1 MPRGARSC
9 FRNRNPEI
17 VSGHAH
23 ATQRDAAGRER
34 VDPRIVAAMKKRIR
48 LAATSLTLTSLL
60 LTLSA
65 CAHTEPKVG
74 PPERALSKNDPRAQL
89 SVGYSL
95 LYQEAN
101 GIPKLDWLLMFKEK
115 TSEMAVMTH
124 DLVDYYK
131 QLAERMQTLSTQYPA
146 MRIDIDPMSKIEAD
160 ARKALGTDQARDM
173 APVVGKSG
181 IDFEREALLMFYD
194 ALNEQRHLVG
204 VMIEQ
209 ETSPN
214 LKKFLESTKS
224 ELEERHEKVGALL
237 NRRYFTH

>member
-1 MPRGARSC
+1 M
-9 FRNRNPEI
+9 
-17 VSGHAH
+17 
-23 ATQRDAAGRER
+23 
-34 VDPRIVAAMKKRIR
+34 
-48 LAATSLTLTSLL
+48 LT
-60 LTLSA
+60 A
-65 CAHTEPKVG
+65 CAHNQPKVG
-74 PPERALSKNDPRAQL
+74 PPERSLSKNDPRAQL

-115 TSEMAVMTH
+115 TSEMANMTH
-124 DLVDYYK
+124 ELVDYYK
-131 QLAERMQTLSTQYPA
+131 RLAEHLQTLATQYPA

-160 ARKALGTDQARDM
+160 ARKAIGIDQARDM

-181 IDFEREALLMFYD
+181 IDFERETLLMFYD

-204 VMIEQ
+204 VMIDE

-214 LKKFLESTKS
+214 LKKFLESTQA
-224 ELEERHEKVGALL
+224 ELDERHEKVGALL

>member
-1 MPRGARSC
+1 MNTLMRRHQ
-9 FRNRNPEI
+9 F
-17 VSGHAH
+17 
-23 ATQRDAAGRER
+23 
-34 VDPRIVAAMKKRIR
+34 VAAR
-48 LAATSLTLTSLL
+48 LAASALVLVLT
-60 LTLSA
+60 A
-65 CAHTEPKVG
+65 CAHTESKVA
-74 PPERALSKNDPRAQL
+74 PPERQLSNKDPRAQL
-89 SVGYSL
+89 SIGYSL

-115 TSEMAVMTH
+115 TSEMARMTH

-131 QLAERMQTLSTQYPA
+131 QLADRLQTLSKEYPA

-160 ARKALGTDQARDM
+160 TRKAIGTDQAKDF

-209 ETSPN
+209 EPSSN
-214 LKKFLESTKS
+214 LKKFLENTKA
-224 ELEERHEKVGALL
+224 ELDERHEKVGALL
-237 NRRYFTH
+237 SRRYFTHAD